1 MGDHWK
7 RRMCCAAAI
16 TWGCVGWYGWARLF
30 HLICMNISCQEAK
43 LQSEISALYEKHML
57 QLSPLPGRFCSG
69 SRNPR
74 SLLWLALVSS
84 QRSVTSGSDLN
95 NWHISPSSITTCF
108 VFTAGR
114 WHYWRKDEYDSFSN
128 TVCIYWC
135 FFFCSW
141 HCCSWGCHWDLLGG
155 CRIESASCCYFAPT
169 QAVMDLLILIILVNQ
184 FSYTE
189 KVLLWM
195 PSGIYCNPCHPC
207 APLLLCGPCN

>member
-30 HLICMNISCQEAK
+30 HLICMNISCQEAE

-95 NWHISPSSITTCF
+95 NWRISPSSITTCF

-114 WHYWRKDEYDSFSN
+114 WHYWRKDEYNSFSN
-128 TVCIYWC
+128 TVCIHWC
-135 FFFCSW
+135 FFFLFLA
-141 HCCSWGCHWDLLGG
+141 LLFLRLSLRSVGG
-155 CRIESASCCYFAPT
+155 MQNWKC
-169 QAVMDLLILIILVNQ
+169 QL
-184 FSYTE
+184 
-189 KVLLWM
+189 
-195 PSGIYCNPCHPC
+195 
-207 APLLLCGPCN
+207 LLLCSNPGCDGPIDTNNTSKSV